1 MEQQNPFFSIV
12 IPTYNRPKQ
21 LAKCLKSL
29 SHLDY
34 PRDRFEVIV
43 VDDGSPIIPEGV
55 VADFRRQL
63 NMILLTQA
71 RKGPAGARN
80 TGVNTAKGDF
90 LAFIDDD
97 CEPATNWLRNLS
109 TLFLLSSERAI
120 GGRTINGYP
129 NNLYSVTSQ
138 TIIDVAYAYY
148 NPDPNQA
155 CFFASN
161 NFTVAADLFHDLGGF
176 DVTFMTSEDRDFCDR
191 WHHHG
196 FKMTYVPEVIL
207 YHFHELK
214 FSTFWRQHF
223 NYGRG
228 AYRFHRAKAKRG
240 TGPEHFRPDLKFYR
254 HLFLKPLKQEQGARV
269 LWVTMFLILSQIAST
284 FGFLRE
290 WLDQIKKR

>member
-55 VADFRRQL
+55 VADFRGQL
-63 NMILLTQA
+63 NMILLTQDH
-71 RKGPAGARN
+71 KGPAGARN

-97 CEPATNWLRNLS
+97 CEPATDWLRNLS
-109 TLFLLSSERAI
+109 ALFLLASNRAI
-120 GGRTINGYP
+120 GGRTINGLP

-138 TIIDVAYAYY
+138 TIIDMAYAYY

-161 NFTVAADLFHDLGGF
+161 NLTVAADLFHHIGGF
-176 DVTFMTSEDRDFCDR
+176 DVTFKTSEDRDFCDR

-196 FKMTYVPEVIL
+196 FKMTYAPEVML
-207 YHFHELK
+207 YHFNDLK

-228 AYRFHRAKAKRG
+228 AYRFHRARAQRG
-240 TGPEHFRPDLKFYR
+240 AEHFRPDLKFYR
-254 HLFLKPLKQEQGARV
+254 RLFLKPLRQERGARV
-269 LWVTMFLILSQIAST
+269 LWVTMLLILSQIAST
-284 FGFLRE
+284 LGFLRE
-290 WLDQIKKR
+290 WLNQIKKR

>member
-1 MEQQNPFFSIV
+1 MEKQNPFFSIV

-55 VADFRRQL
+55 VADFRGQL
-63 NMILLTQA
+63 NMTLLTQA
-71 RKGPAGARN
+71 RTGPAGARN
-80 TGVNTAKGDF
+80 TGVNIAKGDF

-97 CEPATNWLRNLS
+97 CEPATDWLRNLS
-109 TLFLLSSERAI
+109 GLFLLASDRAI
-120 GGRTINGYP
+120 GGRTLNGLP

-138 TIIDVAYAYY
+138 MIIDVVYAHF

-155 CFFASN
+155 SFFASN
-161 NFTVAADLFHDLGGF
+161 NLTIAADLFRDIGGF
-176 DVTFMTSEDRDFCDR
+176 DATFTTSEDRDFCDR
-191 WHHHG
+191 WLQHS
-196 FKMTYVPEVIL
+196 FKMIYAPEVVL

-214 FSTFWRQHF
+214 LGTFWRQHF

-228 AYRFHRAKAKRG
+228 AYRFHQARAQRG
-240 TGPEHFRPDLKFYR
+240 AGHFRPDLKFYG
-254 HLFLKPLKQEQGARV
+254 HLFCYPIVRERRPRALLITV
-269 LWVTMFLILSQIAST
+269 LLVISQVANIL
-284 FGFLRE
+284 GFLFE
-290 WLDQIKKR
+290 GLNQSKRR